1 MWSIPL
7 IKKGWHVMRLY
18 LIQLCYGNQIVL
30 MPKSVCIPL
39 CLWITMCEGAL
50 IYNTE
55 YKVLIYLLLPLYSPL
70 WGLLTIWATVVE
82 CVIVVLTC
90 QVFKLQI
97 NPLCLSPWHRTET
110 QGCITTGYYK
120 ATYNFFWLYLWN
132 FEPDKIDLPKRERFS
147 VQLTN
152 ILNFCCLVKITFHL
166 AFR

>member
-1 MWSIPL
+1 MYL
-7 IKKGWHVMRLY
+7 TNQKGWHVMRLY

-97 NPLCLSPWHRTET
+97 NPLSFSPWHKTET
-110 QGCITTGYYK
+110 AGCITTSGLCK
-120 ATYNFFWLYLWN
+120 ATIYFGWMWQNRCKKRKLFSQI
-132 FEPDKIDLPKRERFS
+132 DKHLR
-147 VQLTN
+147 
-152 ILNFCCLVKITFHL
+152 FCCQVKLNLVSRTILIFH
-166 AFR
+166 

>member
-1 MWSIPL
+1 
-7 IKKGWHVMRLY
+7 MRLY

-70 WGLLTIWATVVE
+70 WGLLTIWATVEE

-97 NPLCLSPWHRTET
+97 NPLCLSPCHGTET
-110 QGCITTGYYK
+110 QGCMPTGFYK
-120 ATYNFFWLYLWN
+120 SHNFFWLYLG
-132 FEPDKIDLPKRERFS
+132 
-147 VQLTN
+147 N
-152 ILNFCCLVKITFHL
+152 IQFWTWQNKNTKNRKLYIPINKHLRFCCQVKITFHL